1 MYNFP
6 QHILKAAQGIQHK
19 ASAEI
24 NQWMKAQI
32 EKKID
37 PNEMVAAMV
46 RGGFPQESASML
58 VALAMSGNYIGKT
71 VDERIVQRVG
81 PNEQVAEHA
90 VHHYANGG
98 DRQVRKLMSMGSLDV
113 VLYEDFLS
121 EEEMEHI
128 KTQAEPKLQRSMVVG
143 QNFQSVPSEVRT
155 SDGAFLDVGLD
166 PIISRIEK
174 RIENITGIKVEHG
187 EGLQVLRYAHTQEYK
202 PHFDF
207 FEPSND
213 QERHMMQMM
222 GNRVGTLIL
231 YLSDVEEGGSTY
243 FPQLKLAIHPKKGS
257 AVWFGYMGKDG
268 VLDMRSEHAGMP
280 IIKGEKW
287 IATKWLRERPFQ
299 KMNPHQPMMGGQPM
313 VIPFPKRA

>member
-6 QHILKAAQGIQHK
+6 QHILKVAQGIHHK
-19 ASAEI
+19 ANAEI

-37 PNEMVAAMV
+37 PNEMVAAMI
-46 RGGFPQESASML
+46 RGGFPQESAAML
-58 VALAMSGNYIGKT
+58 VSLAMSGNYVGKT

-81 PNEQVAEHA
+81 PMEQVAPHA
-90 VHHYANGG
+90 VSHEVDGG
-98 DRQVRKLMSMGSLDV
+98 DRVIRKLMSMGSLEV
-113 VLYEDFLS
+113 ALYEDFLT
-121 EEEMEHI
+121 EEEIEHI
-128 KTQAEPKLQRSMVVG
+128 KKAAEPKLQRSMVVG

-155 SDGAFLDVGLD
+155 SDGAFLEVGSD
-166 PIISRIEK
+166 EIIARIER
-174 RIENITGIKVEHG
+174 RIAKVTGIAVENG

-207 FEPSND
+207 FEPSNE
-213 QERHMMQMM
+213 QERQMMQHT
-222 GNRVGTLIL
+222 GNRVGTLIF
-231 YLSDVEEGGSTY
+231 YLSDVEEGGATY

-268 VLDMRSEHAGMP
+268 VLDMRSEHAGLP
-280 IIKGEKW
+280 ILKGEKW
-287 IATKWLRERPFQ
+287 IATKWLRERPFR
-299 KMNPHQPMMGGQPM
+299 HQPSSVPMLGGQPM